1 MEEAQMILVAGS
13 TGYLGGEI
21 CRRLVANGHQVRG
34 LVRSTSDAAT
44 VARLRELG
52 VETVEGDLRDPGSL
66 ENAVRGADTVIS
78 TVTTTRSRQADE
90 GIESTDKRGHLN
102 LVDAARDAGVRR
114 FIFVSYS
121 GQLGEDDPLTVA
133 KRTVE
138 RSVRESG
145 MTYTILR
152 PSVFMEAWLSPV
164 FGFDYNNAR
173 ATIYGSGESKIS
185 WISLGDVAEFAVRS
199 VDDPKAENAVLELG
213 GPAALSPNEVVRIFE
228 EVGGRRFQVQ
238 HISEEALRAQKQAAT
253 DSMARAF
260 AGLMLAYAGGDPI
273 PMADTLREFPVRL
286 RSVREYASEAVTPQ
300 EVTR

>member
-1 MEEAQMILVAGS
+1 MILVAGS

-34 LVRSTSDAAT
+34 LVRSTSDPAA

-52 VETVEGDLRDPGSL
+52 IETVEGDLRDRASL
-66 ENAVRGADTVIS
+66 ANAVRGADTVV
-78 TVTTTRSRQADE
+78 TTATTTRSRQADE
-90 GIESTDKRGHLN
+90 GIETTDQQGQLN
-102 LVDAARDAGVRR
+102 LVDAARSAGVRR

-121 GQLGEDDPLTVA
+121 GQLGVDDPLTVA

-138 RSVRESG
+138 RSIRESG

-173 ATIYGSGESKIS
+173 ATIYGSGERKIS

-199 VDDPKAENAVLELG
+199 VGDPKAENAVLELG
-213 GPAALSPNEVVRIFE
+213 GPEALSPNEVVRIFE
-228 EVGGRRFQVQ
+228 EVGGREFQVQ
-238 HISEEALRAQKQAAT
+238 HVSEDALRAQKETAT
-253 DSMARAF
+253 DSMSRAF
-260 AGLMLAYAGGDPI
+260 AGLMLAYAGGNSI
-273 PMADTLREFPVRL
+273 PMADTLKEFPVRL
-286 RSVREYASEAVTPQ
+286 RSVREYASQAITP
-300 EVTR
+300 

>member
-1 MEEAQMILVAGS
+1 MILVVGS

-34 LVRSTSDAAT
+34 LIRSTSDPTA

-52 VETVEGDLRDPGSL
+52 VETVEGDLRHPGSL
-66 ENAVRGADTVIS
+66 ENAVRGADTVM
-78 TVTTTRSRQADE
+78 TTATTTRSRQPDE
-90 GIESTDKRGHLN
+90 GIESTDLQGQLN
-102 LVDAARDAGVRR
+102 LVEAARDAGVRR
-114 FIFVSYS
+114 FVFVSYS
-121 GQLGEDDPLTVA
+121 GHLGVDDPLTVA

-152 PSVFMEAWLSPV
+152 PSCFMEAWLGPA
-164 FGFDYNNAR
+164 FGFDYDNAR

-213 GPAALSPNEVVRIFE
+213 GPEALSPHEAVRIFE

-238 HISEEALRAQKQAAT
+238 HISEEALREQKRAAT
-253 DSMARAF
+253 SSMERAF
-260 AGLMLAYAGGDPI
+260 AALMLAYAGGDPI
-273 PMADTLREFPVRL
+273 PMADTLRQFPVRL

-300 EVTR
+300 EVPR